1 MPDIVIHCKFD
12 VVLQK
17 CRKRLYIRP
26 KVVGPFP
33 VPCVRAP
40 WFSKLFVDRYVRFC
54 NPGAMQPILAEFDG
68 AVLDM
73 VARCLACSLP
83 SKASN

>member
-33 VPCVRAP
+33 VPCV
-40 WFSKLFVDRYVRFC
+40 SGSHVH
-54 NPGAMQPILAEFDG
+54 PGL
-68 AVLDM
+68 VS
-73 VARCLACSLP
+73 CL
-83 SKASN
+83 

>member
-26 KVVGPFP
+26 KVVADPFP
-33 VPCVRAP
+33 YPA
-40 WFSKLFVDRYVRFC
+40 YVH
-54 NPGAMQPILAEFDG
+54 PGL
-68 AVLDM
+68 VS
-73 VARCLACSLP
+73 CL
-83 SKASN
+83 